1 MARIDKKKNILLA
14 DVSGRIGKQI
24 IIKQYGDRTVISKFP
39 NMSKV
44 KYTKNQ
50 KQGQSLFQ
58 RAVVFGRHVIADLKK
73 KKEFA
78 KKAKKGQTAYH
89 AAVSAF
95 MRGKV
100 E

>member
-1 MARIDKKKNILLA
+1 MARIDKNRNILLA
-14 DVSGRIGKQI
+14 DVSGHIGKKLV
-24 IIKQYGDRTVISKFP
+24 IKQYGDRIVVSKFP

-44 KYTKNQ
+44 KYTKMQ

-58 RAVVFGRHVIADLKK
+58 RAVIFGRYVVSDPKK

-95 MRGKV
+95 MRGEV
-100 E
+100 